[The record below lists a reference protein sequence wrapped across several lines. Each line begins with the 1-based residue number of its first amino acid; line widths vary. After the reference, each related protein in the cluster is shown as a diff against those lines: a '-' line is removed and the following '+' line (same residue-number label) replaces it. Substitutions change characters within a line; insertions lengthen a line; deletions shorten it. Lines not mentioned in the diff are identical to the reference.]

1 MTKQDEK
8 EVQVKLMNIFKKYN
22 KITHK
27 RMAEIARRYYNGLTK
42 EEQTYI
48 LSHPQYR
55 WSVKA
60 LRFPVYKTTSQV

>member
-27 RMAEIARRYYNGLTK
+27 RMAEILFENAERI
-42 EEQTYI
+42 EEASLI
-48 LSHPQYR
+48 KR
-55 WSVKA
+55 KIE
-60 LRFPVYKTTSQV
+60 F